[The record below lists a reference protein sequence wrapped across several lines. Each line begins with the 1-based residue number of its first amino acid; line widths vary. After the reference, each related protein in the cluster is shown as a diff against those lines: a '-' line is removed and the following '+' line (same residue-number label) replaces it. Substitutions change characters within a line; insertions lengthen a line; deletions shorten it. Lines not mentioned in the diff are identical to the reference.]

1 MVGRVVTY
9 NVEWLS
15 GAFVGLLMNNVAW
28 AGFHFE
34 RTFILIFTFKGI
46 EYFNKFLLVCR
57 ECRAYKKSMCVF

>member
-57 ECRAYKKSMCVF
+57 ECK

>member
-46 EYFNKFLLVCR
+46 EYFNKFL
-57 ECRAYKKSMCVF
+57 